1 LQRWRSQN
9 GIDDSVAAGSLA
21 EATDTWFLFPPRS
34 CEAATSQNDLFPGVH
49 FLTSQEECRAITRHH
64 LLVDGPVRTRLLF
77 ELLGSPLFR
86 DLSILRSNCRGINEL
101 LRESWDGQQRKN
113 ERGLDERIQSRPRK
127 I

>member
-1 LQRWRSQN
+1 
-9 GIDDSVAAGSLA
+9 
-21 EATDTWFLFPPRS
+21 LFPPRS
-34 CEAATSQNDLFPGVH
+34 SEATTSQNNLFPGAH

-86 DLSILRSNCRGINEL
+86 DFSILRRNCRGINEL
-101 LRESWDGQQRKN
+101 LRESRDGQQRKN
-113 ERGLDERIQSRPRK
+113 ERGSDDRIQSRPRK